1 MGAPQNRAERGR
13 VSVQPIYSV
22 NQMPET
28 GAGCRRKEPQVRA
41 QTSTGT
47 PQLDISDAV
56 SVAIL
61 LKDMLTRVYSNLII
75 KDDLNNIFEDSI
87 NKVTPQL

>member
-28 GAGCRRKEPQVRA
+28 GAGRRRKEPRVRA

-47 PQLDISDAV
+47 PRLDI
-56 SVAIL
+56 
-61 LKDMLTRVYSNLII
+61 
-75 KDDLNNIFEDSI
+75 
-87 NKVTPQL
+87 

>member
-28 GAGCRRKEPQVRA
+28 GAGRRRKEPRVRA

-47 PQLDISDAV
+47 SRLGIC
-56 SVAIL
+56 
-61 LKDMLTRVYSNLII
+61 
-75 KDDLNNIFEDSI
+75 DDSPTKRNVDSCYLMFI
-87 NKVTPQL
+87 VIG